1 MAQSLAMRTL
11 LVSAAF
17 TLALAGSAAAQTPPS
32 GPPELIPAPG
42 GEVVIPAPGFR
53 RAYDDYHYAPARRA
67 GEVLYVS
74 GAVVFRRPGEGNDV
88 EAFRAQVRRGFRQ
101 LETTL
106 KAAGAT
112 FADVAMVNTF
122 HVWEG
127 ADFAGTKAE
136 QFEAFK
142 AVKAEFMPP
151 PHPAW
156 TAVGTTGLLGE
167 GGIVE
172 VQLIAHMPGR

>member
-1 MAQSLAMRTL
+1 MTAVLRLAAL
-11 LVSAAF
+11 LAVLAAP
-17 TLALAGSAAAQTPPS
+17 AAAQSPPP
-32 GPPELIPAPG
+32 GPPERIAAPG

-53 RAYDDYHYAPARRA
+53 PAYDDYHYAPARRA
-67 GEVLYVS
+67 GDVLYVS

-88 EAFRAQVRRGFRQ
+88 EAFKAQVRRGFRQ
-101 LETTL
+101 LELTL
-106 KAAGAT
+106 KAAGAS

-127 ADFAGTKAE
+127 PDFAGTKAE

-142 AVKAEFMPP
+142 DVKAEFMPA

-172 VQLIAHMPGR
+172 VQLIAHAPKR